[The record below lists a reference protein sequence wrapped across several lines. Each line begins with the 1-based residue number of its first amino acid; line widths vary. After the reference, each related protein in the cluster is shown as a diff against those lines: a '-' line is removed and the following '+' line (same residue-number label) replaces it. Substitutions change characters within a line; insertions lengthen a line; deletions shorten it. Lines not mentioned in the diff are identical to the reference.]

1 MNQMLGLLFAL
12 FAALAWGSWMS
23 PSKLV
28 KLNDIQFLMF
38 SSFFIFIGSLV
49 LFLISRQTFTITMK
63 DIGFSAFAGITWTI
77 GFGLAL
83 LAVKHIGLGK
93 GYAIW
98 SGAQAL
104 VAVGIGV
111 ILFKELSGLTSFQK
125 IQTVI
130 GVLLIIVGIGLVSLV
145 RS

>member
-1 MNQMLGLLFAL
+1 MLGLLFAL

-38 SSFFIFIGSLV
+38 SSLFIFVGSLALFFIT
-49 LFLISRQTFTITMK
+49 RQTFTITMK
-63 DIGFSAFAGITWTI
+63 DLGFSAFAGITWTI

-83 LAVKHIGLGK
+83 FAVKHIGLGK

-98 SGAQAL
+98 SGAQTL
-104 VAVGIGV
+104 VALGIGAL
-111 ILFKELSGLTSFQK
+111 LFRELSELTSFQR

-130 GVLLIIVGIGLVSLV
+130 GVLLIITGIGLVSLN
-145 RS
+145 RN